1 MAFSLAPRKRI
12 FDDMSLIRATTS
24 GPQSQF
30 ELRVPRQ
37 VCRRQ
42 GPHSCSVL
50 SWRGRRETTLDH
62 LCAPRRR
69 EAVAVGP
76 PGEEGCRTL
85 VGSMGKA
92 MGLEKL
98 AGFLHPTL
106 SERGG
111 AGEGRGESHRRGE
124 RTSAVTGQVDPRRP
138 PSPSSAPTAEL
149 VLPRSRC
156 QRPSPSGS
164 TAAPSLAAVGAR
176 GAPPAQLRWRL
187 WRPAACRHRRRAAPP
202 LEGEGGFGRPMVIAA
217 RLPLLHCR
225 RRRLLGGA
233 RRRRIWPPYRRRRPS
248 AAPAPPTSPLLRWRA
263 PAPRR
268 CSTGDFAARPS
279 AIAISGDFSTLGKG
293 KEEGE
298 ERKENAK

>member
-1 MAFSLAPRKRI
+1 
-12 FDDMSLIRATTS
+12 
-24 GPQSQF
+24 
-30 ELRVPRQ
+30 
-37 VCRRQ
+37 
-42 GPHSCSVL
+42 
-50 SWRGRRETTLDH
+50 
-62 LCAPRRR
+62 
-69 EAVAVGP
+69 
-76 PGEEGCRTL
+76 
-85 VGSMGKA
+85 

-124 RTSAVTGQVDPRRP
+124 RTSAITGQVDPRRP
-138 PSPSSAPTAEL
+138 PSPSSALTAKL
-149 VLPRSRC
+149 ALPRSRC

-164 TAAPSLAAVGAR
+164 TAAPSLAAVGAH
-176 GAPPAQLRWRL
+176 GAPPAQLRRRL

-202 LEGEGGFGRPMVIAA
+202 LEGEGGSGRPMVIAA

-225 RRRLLGGA
+225 RRRRLGGA
-233 RRRRIWPPYRRRRPS
+233 RRRRIWPPYRRRRLS
-248 AAPAPPTSPLLRWRA
+248 AAPAPPTSPLLRWRV

-298 ERKENAK
+298 ERKENAKVIK